1 MSDESPSRE
10 QLIEERRNQIL
21 DAAAR
26 LFARKGYKGATIREI
41 AREAGVAEGTIYNYF
56 DNKHDLLISLPQRIS
71 WPLVS
76 DFVRSARSQGPAT
89 VAEDEDQMVQLLQAS
104 MSSMQQHTDAVKVLL
119 AYIPFMDEEIQAQF
133 LEETTLFFTRIF
145 DFEGFLQKR
154 IEAGTFRSLDTAIA
168 ARAFVGMVLVF
179 VLSQEI
185 LPGRKVLPMSYEEI
199 AREIVQLFLY
209 GAVARREE
217 EGTTELDDPAG

>member
-1 MSDESPSRE
+1 MSDESLSRE

-56 DNKHDLLISLPQRIS
+56 DSKHDLLISLPQRIS
-71 WPLVS
+71 WPMVS
-76 DFVRSARSQGPAT
+76 SFVRSARRQGPDT
-89 VAEDEDQMVQLLQAS
+89 VADDEEQMVQLLQAS
-104 MSSMQQHTDAVKVLL
+104 MSSIQQHTDAVKVLL
-119 AYIPFMDEEIQAQF
+119 AYIPFMGEEIQAQF
-133 LEETTLFFTRIF
+133 LEETTRFFTRIF
-145 DFEGFLQKR
+145 DFEGVLQKR
-154 IEAGTFRSLDTAIA
+154 IGAGAFRPLNTAIA

-185 LPGRKVLPMSYEEI
+185 LPGRKVIPMSHEEI
-199 AREIVQLFLY
+199 SREIVQLFLY
-209 GAVARREE
+209 GAVTRPE
-217 EGTTELDDPAG
+217 EGEA

>member
-1 MSDESPSRE
+1 MSDKSTSRE
-10 QLIEERRNQIL
+10 RMIEERRNQIL

-26 LFARKGYKGATIREI
+26 LFAHKGYKGATIREI

-56 DNKHDLLISLPQRIS
+56 DSKHDLLISLPQRIS
-71 WPLVS
+71 WPMVS
-76 DFVRSARSQGPAT
+76 SFVKSARQQGPDT
-89 VAEDEDQMVQLLQAS
+89 VANDEEQMVQLLQAS
-104 MSSMQQHTDAVKVLL
+104 MNSIQQHTDAVKVLL

-133 LEETTLFFTRIF
+133 LEETTRFFTRIF
-145 DFEGFLQKR
+145 DFEGFLQER
-154 IEAGTFRSLDTAIA
+154 VEAGTFRPFDTAIA

-185 LPGRKVLPMSYEEI
+185 LPGRKVIPMSNEEI

-209 GAVARREE
+209 GAVARP
-217 EGTTELDDPAG
+217 EGNES

>member
-41 AREAGVAEGTIYNYF
+41 AREAGVSEGTIYNYF
-56 DNKHDLLISLPQRIS
+56 DSKHDLLISLPQRIS
-71 WPLVS
+71 WPMVS
-76 DFVRSARSQGPAT
+76 SFVKSARRQAPAT
-89 VAEDEDQMVQLLQAS
+89 VADDEDQMVQLLQAT
-104 MSSMQQHTDAVKVLL
+104 MSSIQQHTDAVKVLL

-133 LEETTLFFTRIF
+133 LEETTRFFTRIF
-145 DFEGFLQKR
+145 DFEGFLQAR
-154 IEAGTFRSLDTAIA
+154 IEASTFRPFDTAIV

-185 LPGRKVLPMSYEEI
+185 LPGRKVIPMSYEEI
-199 AREIVQLFLY
+199 AREIVRLFLY
-209 GAVARREE
+209 GAVARPE
-217 EGTTELDDPAG
+217 EGEA

>member
-10 QLIEERRNQIL
+10 RLTEERRNQIL

-26 LFARKGYKGATIREI
+26 LFAQKGYKGATIREI

-56 DNKHDLLISLPQRIS
+56 DSKHDLLISLPQRIS
-71 WPLVS
+71 WPMVS
-76 DFVRSARSQGPAT
+76 SFVKSARRQGPDT
-89 VAEDEDQMVQLLQAS
+89 VADDEERMVKLLQAS
-104 MSSMQQHTDAVKVLL
+104 MNSIQQHTDAVKVLL

-133 LEETTLFFTRIF
+133 LEQTTRFFVRIF
-145 DFEGFLQKR
+145 DFEGFLQER
-154 IEAGTFRSLDTAIA
+154 IEAGTFRPFDTAIA

-185 LPGRKVLPMSYEEI
+185 LPGRKVIPLSNEEI

-209 GAVARREE
+209 GAVARSGESE
-217 EGTTELDDPAG
+217 S

>member
-1 MSDESPSRE
+1 MSDKSTARE

-21 DAAAR
+21 DAAAL

-56 DNKHDLLISLPQRIS
+56 DSKHDLLISLPQRIS

-76 DFVRSARSQGPAT
+76 SFVKSARRQGPDT
-89 VAEDEDQMVQLLQAS
+89 VADDEEQMVQLLEAA

-119 AYIPFMDEEIQAQF
+119 AYIPFMDEEIQARF
-133 LEETTLFFTRIF
+133 LEQTTLFFTRIF
-145 DFEGFLQKR
+145 DFEGFLQER
-154 IEAGTFRSLDTAIA
+154 IEAGAFRSLNTAIA
-168 ARAFVGMVLVF
+168 AQAFVGMVLIF

-185 LPGRKVLPMSYEEI
+185 LPGRKGIPLSYEEI

-209 GAVARREE
+209 GAVARSEV
-217 EGTTELDDPAG
+217 

>member
-1 MSDESPSRE
+1 MSDKSPSRE
-10 QLIEERRNQIL
+10 RLIEERRNQIL
-21 DAAAR
+21 DAAAL

-56 DNKHDLLISLPQRIS
+56 DSKHDLLISLPQRIS

-76 DFVRSARSQGPAT
+76 SFVKSARSRGSDT
-89 VAEDEDQMVQLLQAS
+89 VADDEEQMARLLQAS

-133 LEETTLFFTRIF
+133 LEQTTRFFTRIF
-145 DFEGFLQKR
+145 DFEGFLQAR
-154 IEAGTFRSLDTAIA
+154 IEAGTFRPLDTAIA
-168 ARAFVGMVLVF
+168 ARAFVGMVLIF

-185 LPGRKVLPMSYEEI
+185 LPGRKVIPMSYEEI
-199 AREIVQLFLY
+199 AREVVRLFLY
-209 GAVARREE
+209 GAVARSE
-217 EGTTELDDPAG
+217 EG

>member
-1 MSDESPSRE
+1 MSDTSPSRE
-10 QLIEERRNQIL
+10 RLIEERRNQIL

-56 DNKHDLLISLPQRIS
+56 DSKHDLLISLPQRIS

-76 DFVRSARSQGPAT
+76 SFVKSARRQGSAT
-89 VAEDEDQMVQLLQAS
+89 VADDEEQMVQLLEAA

-119 AYIPFMDEEIQAQF
+119 AYIPFMDEEIQARFMEQ
-133 LEETTLFFTRIF
+133 TTLFFTRIF
-145 DFEGFLQKR
+145 DFEGFLQER
-154 IEAGTFRSLDTAIA
+154 IEAGAFRSLTTAIA
-168 ARAFVGMVLVF
+168 AQAFVGMVLIF

-185 LPGRKVLPMSYEEI
+185 LPGRKGIPLSYEEI

-209 GAVARREE
+209 GAVARSEV
-217 EGTTELDDPAG
+217 

>member
-1 MSDESPSRE
+1 MSDKSTSRE
-10 QLIEERRNQIL
+10 RPIEERRNQIL
-21 DAAAR
+21 DAAAQ
-26 LFARKGYKGATIREI
+26 LFARKGYRGATIREI

-56 DNKHDLLISLPQRIS
+56 DSKHDLLISLPQRIS

-76 DFVRSARSQGPAT
+76 SFVKSARSRGSDK
-89 VAEDEDQMVQLLQAS
+89 VADDEEQMARLLQAS

-133 LEETTLFFTRIF
+133 LEQTTRFFTRIF
-145 DFEGFLQKR
+145 DFEGFLQDR
-154 IEAGTFRSLDTAIA
+154 IEAGTFRPLDTAIV
-168 ARAFVGMVLVF
+168 ARAFVGMVLIF

-185 LPGRKVLPMSYEEI
+185 LPGRKVIPMSYEEI

-209 GAVARREE
+209 GAVARPE
-217 EGTTELDDPAG
+217 EGKG

>member
-1 MSDESPSRE
+1 MSDESTFRE

-41 AREAGVAEGTIYNYF
+41 AHEAGVAEGTIYNYF
-56 DNKHDLLISLPQRIS
+56 DSKHDLLIRLPQRIS

-76 DFVRSARSQGPAT
+76 GFVRSTRSQGPDT
-89 VAEDEDQMVQLLQAS
+89 VAEDEDQMVQLLQAT
-104 MSSMQQHTDAVKVLL
+104 MSSIQQHTDAVKVLL

-133 LEETTLFFTRIF
+133 LEETTRFFTRIF
-145 DFEGFLQKR
+145 DFEGFLQER
-154 IEAGTFRSLDTAIA
+154 IEAGAFRSFNTAIA
-168 ARAFVGMVLVF
+168 ARAFVGMVLIF

-185 LPGRKVLPMSYEEI
+185 LPGRKVIPMSYEDI
-199 AREIVQLFLY
+199 AQEVVQLFLY
-209 GAVARREE
+209 GVVGRPE
-217 EGTTELDDPAG
+217 AGKG

>member
-71 WPLVS
+71 WPMVS
-76 DFVRSARSQGPAT
+76 SFVKFTRRQGPDT
-89 VAEDEDQMVQLLQAS
+89 VADDEDQMVQLLQAS

-119 AYIPFMDEEIQAQF
+119 AYIPFMDEEVQAQF
-133 LEETTLFFTRIF
+133 LEETTRFFTRIF

-154 IEAGTFRSLDTAIA
+154 VEAGAFRPLNTAIA

-199 AREIVQLFLY
+199 AHEVVQLFLY
-209 GAVARREE
+209 GAVDRREE
-217 EGTTELDDPAG
+217 EGTTEFDDPVG

>member
-1 MSDESPSRE
+1 MSDKSTSRE

-26 LFARKGYKGATIREI
+26 LFAHKGYKGATIREI

-56 DNKHDLLISLPQRIS
+56 DSKHDLLISLPQRIS
-71 WPLVS
+71 WPMVS
-76 DFVRSARSQGPAT
+76 SFVKSARSQGPDT
-89 VAEDEDQMVQLLQAS
+89 VADDEEQMAQLLQAA
-104 MSSMQQHTDAVKVLL
+104 MSSIQQHTDLVKVLL

-133 LEETTLFFTRIF
+133 LEQTTRFFTRIF
-145 DFEGFLQKR
+145 DLEGFLRAR
-154 IEAGTFRSLDTAIA
+154 IEAGSFRPFDTAIA
-168 ARAFVGMVLVF
+168 AQAFVGMVLVF

-185 LPGRKVLPMSYEEI
+185 LPGRKVIPMSYEEV

-209 GAVARREE
+209 GAVARPE
-217 EGTTELDDPAG
+217 EGKS

>member
-10 QLIEERRNQIL
+10 RLTEERRNQIL

-26 LFARKGYKGATIREI
+26 LFAHKGYKGATIREI

-56 DNKHDLLISLPQRIS
+56 DSKHDLLISLPQRIS
-71 WPLVS
+71 WPMVS
-76 DFVRSARSQGPAT
+76 SFVKSARRQGPDT
-89 VAEDEDQMVQLLQAS
+89 VADDEEQMVQLLQAS
-104 MSSMQQHTDAVKVLL
+104 MNSIQQHTDAVKVLL

-133 LEETTLFFTRIF
+133 LEQTTRFFTRIF
-145 DFEGFLQKR
+145 DFEGFLQER
-154 IEAGTFRSLDTAIA
+154 IEAGTFRPFDTAIA

-185 LPGRKVLPMSYEEI
+185 LPGRKVIPLSNEEI

-209 GAVARREE
+209 GAVARP
-217 EGTTELDDPAG
+217 EGGEV

>member
-1 MSDESPSRE
+1 MSDKSTSRE
-10 QLIEERRNQIL
+10 RLIEERRNQIL
-21 DAAAR
+21 DAAAL

-56 DNKHDLLISLPQRIS
+56 DSKHDLLISLPQRIS

-76 DFVRSARSQGPAT
+76 GFVRSARSRGPDT
-89 VAEDEDQMVQLLQAS
+89 VADDEEQMVQLLQAS
-104 MSSMQQHTDAVKVLL
+104 MSSIQQHTDAVKVLL
-119 AYIPFMDEEIQAQF
+119 AYIPFMGEEIQSQF
-133 LEETTLFFTRIF
+133 LEQTTLFFTRIF

-154 IEAGTFRSLDTAIA
+154 IEAGTFRPFDTAIA
-168 ARAFVGMVLVF
+168 ARAFVGMVLIF

-185 LPGRKVLPMSYEEI
+185 LPGRKVIPMSHEEI

-209 GAVARREE
+209 GAVARP
-217 EGTTELDDPAG
+217 EGDEV

>member
-71 WPLVS
+71 WPMVS
-76 DFVRSARSQGPAT
+76 SFVKSARRQGPAT
-89 VAEDEDQMVQLLQAS
+89 VADDEDQMVQLLQAS

-185 LPGRKVLPMSYEEI
+185 LPGRKVIPMSYEEI

-209 GAVARREE
+209 GAVTRRGE

>member
-71 WPLVS
+71 WPMVS
-76 DFVRSARSQGPAT
+76 SFVKSARRQGPDT
-89 VAEDEDQMVQLLQAS
+89 VADDEDQMVQLLQAS

-119 AYIPFMDEEIQAQF
+119 AYIPFMDEEIQAEF
-133 LEETTLFFTRIF
+133 LEETTRFFTRIF
-145 DFEGFLQKR
+145 DFE
-154 IEAGTFRSLDTAIA
+154 
-168 ARAFVGMVLVF
+168 
-179 VLSQEI
+179 
-185 LPGRKVLPMSYEEI
+185 
-199 AREIVQLFLY
+199 
-209 GAVARREE
+209 
-217 EGTTELDDPAG
+217 